1 MRRAVGTAAAAVAV
15 VVLAGAGTRAARRL
29 SAHRTRH
36 TGRNRRE
43 ADRWLQVTINRS
55 PEEVMPEG
63 RLPQPLVRLGDTIEV
78 RARRAPGDR
87 GTELAARLLE
97 EVPRGV
103 RGTAARL
110 SGDDPRQEVRRALRE
125 AKSLLETGE
134 VLRPDEP
141 STNRPTLTG
150 KVVDLAVRRASGEGR
165 L

>member
-1 MRRAVGTAAAAVAV
+1 MRRTATMAAAVA
-15 VVLAGAGTRAARRL
+15 LAGAGAGMARWLSSRRAADP
-29 SAHRTRH
+29 
-36 TGRNRRE
+36 GGDPRE
-43 ADRWLQVTINRS
+43 ANRWLPVTVNRS

-63 RLPQPLVRLGDTIEV
+63 RLPEPLVRLGDTVEV
-78 RARRAPGDR
+78 RVRKAPGGR

-97 EVPRGV
+97 PPPQGARGAV
-103 RGTAARL
+103 ARI

-141 STNRPTLTG
+141 STNRPTATG
-150 KVVDLAVRRASGEGR
+150 KVLDLAIRRASGEGR